1 MRPLL
6 VTTVAGPD
14 GPAHV
19 AISANGV
26 VALQLGG
33 DIEGFRARLP
43 AHDPPDPGA
52 RTRWAAIRDDV
63 LAAIEGA
70 PLDLTAIPIDLAHRP
85 AWDAVVLRA
94 VQGLRWGETASYGE
108 IARRAGSPRA
118 ARAAG
123 SAIRRCEL
131 DAIVPCH
138 RVIAADGTL
147 GGYGGDGLDPSGHE
161 EALERKRA
169 LLLREGRTV
178 PRRRR

>member
-1 MRPLL
+1 MRPLV

-19 AISANGV
+19 AVSAVGV
-26 VALQLGG
+26 VALQVGG
-33 DIEGFRARLP
+33 DLDGFRATLP
-43 AHDPPDPGA
+43 VHGPPDRGA
-52 RTRWAAIRDDV
+52 RARWAAIRSDV
-63 LAAIEGA
+63 LAAIEGV
-70 PLDLTAIPIDLAHRP
+70 PLDLTAIPLDLAHRP
-85 AWDAVVLRA
+85 AWDAAVLRA
-94 VQGLRWGETASYGE
+94 VQGLGWGETASYGE

-131 DAIVPCH
+131 DAVVPCH

-147 GGYGGDGLDPSGHE
+147 GGYGGDGLDAAGQDD
-161 EALERKRA
+161 ALERKRA

-178 PRRRR
+178 PRRHR